1 VKTIEIRIAGR
12 VQGVG
17 FRACIKKIATN
28 LGVGGEAMNLPDGR
42 VLITAT
48 SSYHLESYEAHTYIS
63 FCNPING
70 SKINCPNHHNSY
82 AIYKYPDGRCLNIG
96 KTYQMSGGKEPVLSF
111 SGGDKCDLGR
121 TSSAQISFD
130 CDKSSGAGELTY
142 FRFNEFCILSGF
154 ANTAAVC

>member
-48 SSYHLESYEAHTYIS
+48 S
-63 FCNPING
+63 
-70 SKINCPNHHNSY
+70 
-82 AIYKYPDGRCLNIG
+82 
-96 KTYQMSGGKEPVLSF
+96 EPVILDKFISMLYGCPRVVIRDLSEREIPNAAYPEF
-111 SGGDKCDLGR
+111 TIQR
-121 TSSAQISFD
+121 SAYQYS
-130 CDKSSGAGELTY
+130 T
-142 FRFNEFCILSGF
+142 
-154 ANTAAVC
+154 